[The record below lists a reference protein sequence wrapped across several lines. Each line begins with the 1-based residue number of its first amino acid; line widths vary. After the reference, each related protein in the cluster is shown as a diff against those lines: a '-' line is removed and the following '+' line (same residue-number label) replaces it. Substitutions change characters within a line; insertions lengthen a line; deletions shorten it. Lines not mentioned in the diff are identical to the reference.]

1 MAVQKDVPW
10 AKKTMI
16 SQELSNH
23 HRIIQTNQGFSL
35 GHKNNFMK
43 DNITRG
49 VRGELIAA
57 EWLVGQGIWAFLPP
71 SAQGPVD
78 LIGLDK
84 DGKVYLFDVK
94 VLNRRKDG
102 SKVARVLSSLQK
114 KLGVKLLYVDLD
126 FKQVFIGG
134 SQGRDKKGMVTT
146 QMSIIK

>member
-1 MAVQKDVPW
+1 
-10 AKKTMI
+10 MI
-16 SQELSNH
+16 SPMVSNH

-43 DNITRG
+43 TNITRG
-49 VRGELIAA
+49 VRGELLAA
-57 EWLVGQGIWAFLPP
+57 EWLVSQGIWAFLPP

-78 LIGLDK
+78 LVGLDK

-102 SKVARVLSSLQK
+102 TKVARVLSPIQK
-114 KLGVKLLYVDLD
+114 KLGVKLLYVDIKT
-126 FKQVFIGG
+126 KQTFIGG

-146 QMSIIK
+146 QMSKIK

>member
-1 MAVQKDVPW
+1 VAVQKDVPS
-10 AKKTMI
+10 AEKTMI
-16 SQELSNH
+16 SPMVSNH

-43 DNITRG
+43 ANITRG
-49 VRGELIAA
+49 VRGELLAA
-57 EWLVGQGIWAFLPP
+57 EWLVSQGIWAFLPP

-78 LIGLDK
+78 LVGLDK

-102 SKVARVLSSLQK
+102 TKVARVLSPIQK
-114 KLGVKLLYVDLD
+114 KLGVKLLYVDIKT
-126 FKQVFIGG
+126 KQTFIGG

-146 QMSIIK
+146 QMSKIK